1 MTSRFAAPL
10 AAELA
15 LRSKPVRIAV
25 SVIGQYTGSLSAGKW
40 LFSAGAIGG
49 MTNVAKPLAGVRVLD
64 LSRVLAGPFCTQL
77 LADLGA
83 DVVKVER
90 PPLGDDTRQWGP
102 PFLPDDGP
110 SAYYVSCNRG
120 KRSLALDLA
129 RPEARAVLDDL
140 VRAADVLVENFLP
153 QSLGQA
159 RTDCRAIRRAQP
171 AARPGLD
178 LRLWTDGS
186 HGGDTGL

>member
-1 MTSRFAAPL
+1 MA
-10 AAELA
+10 
-15 LRSKPVRIAV
+15 
-25 SVIGQYTGSLSAGKW
+25 SV
-40 LFSAGAIGG
+40 
-49 MTNVAKPLAGVRVLD
+49 VKPLAGVRVLD

-153 QSLGQA
+153 SSLEKL
-159 RTDCRAIRRAQP
+159 
-171 AARPGLD
+171 GLTPD
-178 LRLWTDGS
+178 RLEA
-186 HGGDTGL
+186 LNP